1 MLEKWEMVVDKKQTF
16 GALLTD
22 LFRAFDHLS
31 LNLLLA
37 KLNAYG
43 FSLVAL
49 RLMISYLSN
58 RKQRAEINLDFS
70 SCEVSQF

>member
-22 LFRAFDHLS
+22 LSRAFDHLS

>member
-22 LFRAFDHLS
+22 LSRAFDHLS

-43 FSLVAL
+43 FNLVAL

>member
-22 LFRAFDHLS
+22 LSRAFDHLS

-70 SCEVSQF
+70 SCEVSQL

>member
-1 MLEKWEMVVDKKQTF
+1 MLEKWEMVADKKQTF

-22 LFRAFDHLS
+22 LSRAFDHLS